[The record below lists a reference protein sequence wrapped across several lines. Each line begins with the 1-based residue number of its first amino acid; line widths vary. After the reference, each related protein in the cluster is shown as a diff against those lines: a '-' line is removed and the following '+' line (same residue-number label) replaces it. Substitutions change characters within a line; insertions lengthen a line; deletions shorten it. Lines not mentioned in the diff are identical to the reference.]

1 MTGINENKKISFFRT
16 DLAKD
21 EYEKR
26 VINDNQKINLPD
38 FVNEEYVKNNITIT
52 KNIVGEYSSKEI
64 EKPIGTYYTIDLSD
78 VNIHD
83 TKTLEQ
89 IEYIL
94 SDVLNEMFTQK
105 NLKSK
110 KCLVV
115 GLGNSNV
122 TPDAIGPYV
131 IDNTIVTRH
140 LSLMDALSDGFSDV
154 CAMSPGVMGTTGI
167 ETYDIIESL
176 LDKIDVDFL
185 IVVDAL
191 ATNSIKR
198 INRTIQITDTGIKPG
213 SGVGNKRKELSQKTL
228 GIPVIAIG
236 VPTVVDATTITV
248 DAIGMILKYL
258 SLKFENKHSYANN
271 LTTSLVK
278 EDLDKVD
285 KVETDQK
292 EEFLGSFGTLDDAQQ
307 RALVEEVLTPHGYNL
322 MVTPKEIDI
331 EVSDLS
337 KIIANGINLALH
349 PGLYS
354 GNTE

>member
-1 MTGINENKKISFFRT
+1 MTGMKINKMISFSRT

-21 EYEKR
+21 EYEKTLS
-26 VINDNQKINLPD
+26 NDEQKMRLQD
-38 FVNEEYVKNNITIT
+38 FTNEEFERNNVIIT
-52 KNIVGEYSSKEI
+52 KNVVGEFSSMKLN
-64 EKPIGTYYTIDLSD
+64 KPKGTYYTLDLSNL
-78 VNIHD
+78 NIHD

-89 IEYIL
+89 IEMTL
-94 SDVLNEMFTQK
+94 AEVLINLLEET

-176 LDKIDVDFL
+176 LQRLQVDFV
-185 IVVDAL
+185 IAVDAL

-213 SGVGNKRKELSQKTL
+213 SGVGNKRKELSNKTL
-228 GIPVIAIG
+228 GVPVIAIG

-258 SLKFENKHSYANN
+258 SLKFENKTSLANK
-271 LTTSLVK
+271 LTTTPVK
-278 EDLDKVD
+278 ENLENVESVD
-285 KVETDQK
+285 SEQK
-292 EEFLGSFGTLDDAQQ
+292 EEFLGSFGSLDEVQQ
-307 RALVEEVLTPHGYNL
+307 RALIEEVLTPQGYNL
-322 MVTPKEIDI
+322 MVTPKEIDV

-349 PGLYS
+349 SGLYS
-354 GNTE
+354 GESE

>member
-1 MTGINENKKISFFRT
+1 MTGMKINKNISFSRT

-21 EYEKR
+21 EYEKTL
-26 VINDNQKINLPD
+26 NN
-38 FVNEEYVKNNITIT
+38 FNEENLQDFSNEELETNGVIVT
-52 KNIVGEYSSKEI
+52 KNTIGQYASDILSK
-64 EKPIGTYYTIDLSD
+64 PQGTYYTLDLSNL
-78 VNIHD
+78 NIHD

-89 IEYIL
+89 IEMTL
-94 SDVLNEMFTQK
+94 SEVLIKLLEEN
-105 NLKSK
+105 NLKNK

-131 IDNTIVTRH
+131 IDNIIVTRH
-140 LSLMDALSDGFSDV
+140 LSLMNALSDGFSDV

-176 LDKIDVDFL
+176 LQKIQVDFV

-213 SGVGNKRKELSQKTL
+213 SGVGNKRKELSKNTL

-258 SLKFENKHSYANN
+258 SLKLENKTSLANK
-271 LTTSLVK
+271 LTTSPVK
-278 EDLDKVD
+278 EDLE
-285 KVETDQK
+285 KVENINNEQK
-292 EEFLGSFGTLDDAQQ
+292 QEFMGSFGSLDEIQQ
-307 RALVEEVLTPHGYNL
+307 RTLIEEVLTPQGYNL

-331 EVSDLS
+331 EVNDLS

-349 PGLYS
+349 SGLYS
-354 GNTE
+354 GETE